1 MTYSTNTCTSH
12 LFSFSQSFCSICL
25 LNLLPL
31 RNLDN
36 DFLLVR
42 GELQVPFGLV
52 SGNVPYKYVVLR
64 MGREKGEEEKHLWER
79 IVHAGPYKNRC
90 LCIPKDR
97 CHIGGTCNQM
107 QFQKHVLR
115 MEINCKKNLIYRQI
129 NI

>member
-1 MTYSTNTCTSH
+1 MTYYITLIIFQLSEFLYH
-12 LFSFSQSFCSICL
+12 LL

-42 GELQVPFGLV
+42 GELRVPFDLV
-52 SGNVPYKYVVLR
+52 SGNVPYKYVVHR
-64 MGREKGEEEKHLWER
+64 KGREKGEESKYLWER

-97 CHIGGTCNQM
+97 CHTGGTCNQL
-107 QFQKHVLR
+107 QFEKLVYVLN
-115 MEINCKKNLIYRQI
+115 NCTKNSAAKLTFEVP
-129 NI
+129 